1 LEHLTDFQTINRASP
16 LHALIID
23 SGGFNAA
30 GRRGN
35 DALTVDAAWVQR
47 QNPSLIIRTV
57 PSDILGPGVT
67 DTGRAQNLRAS
78 ILDRPGLEGVNA
90 ILHRQVLLLSEALL
104 QTDEGRL
111 IAKLHIAQAM
121 YPTLFTDIN
130 LTELY
135 DEIAGAGG
143 ADYTRGIFAFF

>member
-1 LEHLTDFQTINRASP
+1 HHD
-16 LHALIID
+16 LIID

-30 GRRGN
+30 GRRGS

-57 PSDILGPGVT
+57 PADILGPGIT
-67 DTGRAQNLRAS
+67 DTSRAQSLRAD

-90 ILHRQVLLLSEALL
+90 VIHRQVLLLSEALL
-104 QTDEGRL
+104 QTDTGRL

-121 YPTLFTDIN
+121 YPTLFTDVN
-130 LTELY
+130 LADLY
-135 DEIAGAGG
+135 SDIAGAGG
-143 ADYTRGIFAFF
+143 TDYTRGVFALF